1 MFGGTADLTCAA
13 LLRLLL
19 LLLLLSTVQRNKCM
33 HRDFQNIGVNGART
47 TSMRPQQN
55 GKGIIYGMSRDQE
68 KVQQA
73 SLHSSVAFATQ
84 CAQPAAAASLYRT
97 TLRW

>member
-1 MFGGTADLTCAA
+1 MSGGTADLTCAA
-13 LLRLLL
+13 LLRLL

-73 SLHSSVAFATQ
+73 SLHSSFASQ